1 MDAERGGVIDT
12 EDGAA
17 ILLSMH
23 GQSVEQQV
31 DEGFRRAIIV
41 RLELTSDAEQY
52 RWLNTTFVV
61 AEGEI
66 DEDTEAISFQ
76 AYVCVNDAVEHAPA
90 IGQAPPDRFRQGS

>member
-1 MDAERGGVIDT
+1 VIDT
-12 EDGAA
+12 DDGAA

-31 DEGFRRAIIV
+31 DEGFRRAILA

-66 DEDTEAISFQ
+66 DEDTEAIWFQ

-90 IGQAPPDRFRQGS
+90 IGQRPPDRFRQGS